1 LLTSFVSAGQRPF
14 ISAPTISFVH
24 TVCKSGIDEESG
36 IDEDV
41 FVIDAHASLA
51 PGRTGHADTHATV
64 MSASRRL
71 LLLWLLF

>member
-1 LLTSFVSAGQRPF
+1 
-14 ISAPTISFVH
+14 VH